1 MRLAASRILPKLHRQ
16 DHNSVISLGPG
27 NKAKGSDSG
36 ETDPVGSARDRQ
48 TGGMSGSGVFAFSEP
63 DEFAST
69 LAETSSAAL
78 LVVGRGAFH
87 ARMTRITLAHLR
99 LSSVQEQLPRI
110 AFVAPPAGTVRVY
123 VPLRSSPPFP
133 VYGGMPVEAG
143 TIVIHAAGNGAYERL
158 DGPGHWGD
166 ILLPTTFL
174 ARYCRAVA
182 GVPLAISAGAHRW
195 RPPRNALL
203 SLTQLHAAAV
213 RVTQRRPG
221 ITPGVEAVRGLE
233 QELTG
238 ALIECLAGNAM
249 DVGSASGRRH
259 AELMARFAAMARTE
273 CEGRLSASEI
283 AAALGVSDRTLRTC
297 CRLHLN
303 MGPSHYLH
311 AHRMQLARRALRV
324 AGPSETSVTQIARRF
339 GFSELGRFAASYRA
353 RFGELPS
360 ATLKG

>member
-1 MRLAASRILPKLHRQ
+1 MWLAASRILPKLHRQ

-48 TGGMSGSGVFAFSEP
+48 TGVMSGSGVFAFSEP
-63 DEFAST
+63 DEFASA

-99 LSSVQEQLPRI
+99 LSSVEEPLARS

-166 ILLPTTFL
+166 ILLPTPFL

-195 RPPRNALL
+195 RPPRNA
-203 SLTQLHAAAV
+203 
-213 RVTQRRPG
+213 PY
-221 ITPGVEAVRGLE
+221 P
-233 QELTG
+233 
-238 ALIECLAGNAM
+238 
-249 DVGSASGRRH
+249 
-259 AELMARFAAMARTE
+259 
-273 CEGRLSASEI
+273 
-283 AAALGVSDRTLRTC
+283 
-297 CRLHLN
+297 
-303 MGPSHYLH
+303 
-311 AHRMQLARRALRV
+311 
-324 AGPSETSVTQIARRF
+324 
-339 GFSELGRFAASYRA
+339 
-353 RFGELPS
+353 
-360 ATLKG
+360 